1 MTTLETVLL
10 VVVAVLLSIFII
22 VCIAAVTTLFKL
34 LQSLRH
40 VVEKAEEV
48 ADSVE
53 AAAEMFRDTSGR
65 LAIVKLLRNI
75 VQIMNGGR
83 KK

>member
-1 MTTLETVLL
+1 MTTPETVLL
-10 VVVAVLLSIFII
+10 IVVGVLLSLFII
-22 VCIAAVTTLFKL
+22 ICIAAVFTLFKL
-34 LQSLRH
+34 LQGLRR
-40 VVEKAEEV
+40 VVEKAEDV

-65 LAIVKLLRNI
+65 LALVKLLRNI